1 MAELLIDVLRSCV
14 RARRFAIHDFV
25 VMPDHVHVLMTIPGD
40 LSIVK
45 AMQFIKGGFSYRAK
59 KELEFQGEVWQRG
72 FSDVRI
78 VDDGSY
84 DEHRI
89 YIDQNPVRAG
99 LANAPED
106 FQFGTA
112 YLKKMRK
119 HAGAKARNVKEGA
132 SGTTEAVP

>member
-1 MAELLIDVLRSCV
+1 
-14 RARRFAIHDFV
+14 
-25 VMPDHVHVLMTIPGD
+25 MPDHVHVLMTIPGD
-40 LSIVK
+40 LSIEK

-78 VDDGSY
+78 VDEGSF

-99 LANAPED
+99 LAKAPED
-106 FQFGTA
+106 FRFGTA

-119 HAGAKARNVKEGA
+119 HAGAKALIDRAGTI
-132 SGTTEAVP
+132 GTTKVVP